1 MSQHLLRTCCL
12 PDKPLRQWITDLQS
26 TAGVDERIEQERA
39 RERYLSA
46 LKPMRSVL
54 QWDIWLAE
62 YDQAATE
69 AEIYQV
75 AELSQLNVI
84 TKDFLAAVNKVA
96 PI

>member
-1 MSQHLLRTCCL
+1 
-12 PDKPLRQWITDLQS
+12 
-26 TAGVDERIEQERA
+26 
-39 RERYLSA
+39 
-46 LKPMRSVL
+46 MRSVL

-75 AELSQLNVI
+75 AELSQLNII